1 MCSFWGNGQVLS
13 LIGSRKTSAYEEHL
27 STEDYLASSS
37 PRWYFFGTLSNFFLV
52 FLKKVSDLLLFS
64 VQTFH
69 FFRYLPFY
77 PNPHF
82 KEWNKSQKFDSV
94 ILVEGCKDHLRA
106 SVLVVQVR
114 NLRTTPSLGLLMQ
127 KNAEFKSHFTCEKW
141 TVTTKLSSSQEQLG
155 STIFQVQRTN
165 WWMGKVVEFQDHFV
179 TKFDSV
185 NPWRIF
191 RQYEITVGRSSKEFH
206 GAHHRLFTRHFAA
219 YGFRFRFFWSK

>member
-1 MCSFWGNGQVLS
+1 MKNTCRLRTIWHHHHPAG
-13 LIGSRKTSAYEEHL
+13 T
-27 STEDYLASSS
+27 
-37 PRWYFFGTLSNFFLV
+37 FGILSNFFLV

-179 TKFDSV
+179 TNSIPSILDAFSV
-185 NPWRIF
+185 NMKLPSVGQAKNSRERIIGFSRGISPLTDLDSDSFDPNKF
-191 RQYEITVGRSSKEFH
+191 R
-206 GAHHRLFTRHFAA
+206 AA
-219 YGFRFRFFWSK
+219 IEH